1 MQQGRHLT
9 TNYEDTGTCTSAE
22 QVRPL
27 RCPYLDSDVVSG
39 RCVGNTT
46 RGRGVKE
53 KRERERERERGKRLA
68 NEKGKE

>member
-1 MQQGRHLT
+1 
-9 TNYEDTGTCTSAE
+9 
-22 QVRPL
+22 L